1 MNALIGL
8 LSLLSHTTPKE
19 QGHPTSTINQ
29 ANVLQ
34 TCLQAKMMK
43 GLSHLRFHLPDDWN
57 MGQRTDQDTRHEAW
71 QPSLGVLVILS
82 LVFWKLLSW
91 YLKTRNHLQWLCS
104 PTSPCGC
111 GGGAYRSESPNGR
124 GGIQGLVSCHLNHLP
139 ALRLALMSLI
149 FPWKT
154 AIIQEHS
161 SQEK

>member
-111 GGGAYRSESPNGR
+111 GGGGHTDRNPPMAGAESR
-124 GGIQGLVSCHLNHLP
+124 
-139 ALRLALMSLI
+139 A
-149 FPWKT
+149 W
-154 AIIQEHS
+154 
-161 SQEK
+161 